1 MLIELTTI
9 GGRML
14 EECPN
19 GRRRS
24 VRLRTNASSKS
35 KLPATEIFN
44 RFKLGGRE
52 ATTSFP
58 LGTSGCLT
66 YRKLCTRQC
75 ASANRAGESPR
86 YSSRMR
92 SDKYSNAS
100 RSFLVETLAKSN
112 VQLKREVA
120 NLERELALARHLAYH
135 DPLTGLPNRALL
147 LDRLQ
152 QAILQ
157 AERQNKAIGLLLLDL
172 DCFKHVN
179 DRLGHNAGDLVLR
192 VTAQR
197 LASCIRA
204 GDTASRYGGDEFVIL
219 LPDIRGNN
227 DVVTVAQKIT
237 ASMSIPHQ
245 VGDETILVSASLG
258 SAVFDGGRASCDE
271 LIGAADSAMYRV
283 KARSDGSVS
292 VAGGLADVAA

>member
-1 MLIELTTI
+1 
-9 GGRML
+9 
-14 EECPN
+14 
-19 GRRRS
+19 
-24 VRLRTNASSKS
+24 
-35 KLPATEIFN
+35 
-44 RFKLGGRE
+44 
-52 ATTSFP
+52 
-58 LGTSGCLT
+58 
-66 YRKLCTRQC
+66 
-75 ASANRAGESPR
+75 
-86 YSSRMR
+86 MR

-219 LPDIRGNN
+219 LPDIRGND